1 MILRNFSLILIMFAA
16 LMVVT
21 LKSSFAQP
29 CIPPL
34 KQVVL
39 YDTVGN
45 YYVYW
50 KPSSTTPTIDYK
62 VQVMCVGLP
71 ACFFSIPV
79 TEANVL
85 KMNGGYLGVKI
96 PPLPTLASTIKL
108 SIFGPDCPDQF
119 TFAFVLSLDII
130 TDNLDIAIASCDD
143 DTCKLVVNKWTKLKK
158 LTSYAK
164 DKCGAGG
171 PGISPS
177 TVTAIDAPIDIL
189 LRKTA
194 TGNWQMKSIDTLVCD
209 SCYVF
214 NFQVTCS
221 DGSIHYVQDTICFN
235 YTGPDLGCRVI
246 GEMPDGGSFGLYP
259 NPASGKCTIELDLVQ
274 AANVSVVLYNTMGQ
288 RVKDVIMSE
297 MLEEGQQEID
307 FNVSDLTTG
316 IYIVEVRVNGQVI
329 RSMLSRF

>member
-1 MILRNFSLILIMFAA
+1 MNLRNLNSILLLCAA
-16 LMVVT
+16 LLIASV
-21 LKSSFAQP
+21 KSGFAQP

-45 YYVYW
+45 FYVYW
-50 KPSSTTPTIDYK
+50 KPSTSTPSIDYK
-62 VQVMCVGLP
+62 VQVMCVGMP
-71 ACFFSIPV
+71 SCFFTVSV

-96 PPLPTLASTIKL
+96 PPLPAIVSTVKL
-108 SIFGPDCPDQF
+108 SILNPDCPDQF
-119 TFAFVLSLDII
+119 MFAFVLSLDII
-130 TDNLDIAIASCDD
+130 TDNLDIAVGSCDG

-171 PGISPS
+171 PGIAPS

-189 LRKTA
+189 LRKA
-194 TGNWQMKSIDTLVCD
+194 ANGNWQMKSVDSLVCD

-221 DGSIHYVQDTICFN
+221 DGNIYFVQDTICFN
-235 YTGPDLGCRVI
+235 YTGPDLGCRII
-246 GEMPDGGSFGLYP
+246 GEMPGGGAFNIYP
-259 NPASGKCTIELDLVQ
+259 NPAANVCTIDLELMQTSD
-274 AANVSVVLYNTMGQ
+274 VSVVLYNAMGQ
-288 RVKDVIMSE
+288 QVKEVMPVLNMDA
-297 MLEEGQQEID
+297 GQQEID
-307 FNVSDLTTG
+307 FNVADLTPG

-329 RSMLSRF
+329 RAKLSRF